1 MTSPKGLREKGSDR
15 PDEVDDLLSVEDGKP
30 SDKYFFGNGFIISG
44 ESSPSPSR
52 LNAFPTIPLLIH
64 RSMRHTST
72 TNKQTLRHPPT
83 LPLSLPQ

>member
-44 ESSPSPSR
+44 R
-52 LNAFPTIPLLIH
+52 
-64 RSMRHTST
+64 
-72 TNKQTLRHPPT
+72 K
-83 LPLSLPQ
+83 LSLSLSLECVPHNTSPYPP